1 MAQYSALRCVS
12 CIWQN
17 NEEPLIS
24 NGLRFIVTNLPTAA
38 LWVLFHCSRHTFGS
52 LQVDAGTSVYTVQ
65 HMLGHKN
72 VSTTQIYATM
82 ADESKR
88 ESVNRIT
95 LKPKIT
101 PQLKV
106 VGQ

>member
-1 MAQYSALRCVS
+1 MVQYSALRCVS
-12 CIWQN
+12 GIWQN
-17 NEEPLIS
+17 NEKLLIS
-24 NGLRFIVTNLPTAA
+24 NGLRSIVTYLLTVA

-72 VSTTQIYATM
+72 VSTTQIYANM

-95 LKPKIT
+95 LRPAKT
-101 PQLKV
+101 AQLKV